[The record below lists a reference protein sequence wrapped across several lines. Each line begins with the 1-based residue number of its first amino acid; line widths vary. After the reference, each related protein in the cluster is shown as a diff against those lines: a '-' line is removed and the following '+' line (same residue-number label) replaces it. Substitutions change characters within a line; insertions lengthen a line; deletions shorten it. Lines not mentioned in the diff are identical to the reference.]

1 MQITANP
8 LIYLLIIVL
17 LSASIYAERG
27 QSNAPTGRNKDDG
40 SKDGSSDN
48 KDAVQRQSKSSKR
61 KGSGRNGDE
70 RIYTVQD
77 ADGMSITLDLSSL
90 IGKELNGT
98 LAVGDFQFSILDNGT
113 PFLHTPSI
121 TMDTTSIYTP
131 QISTVVSLMKA
142 M

>member
-1 MQITANP
+1 MGITANP

-27 QSNAPTGRNKDDG
+27 QSNAGRNKDDG

-48 KDAVQRQSKSSKR
+48 KDTVQRQSKSSKR
-61 KGSGRNGDE
+61 KGSGRNGDD

-77 ADGMSITLDLSSL
+77 ADGMSITLDLSAL
-90 IGKELNGT
+90 VGKELNGT

-113 PFLHTPSI
+113 PILHTPLI
-121 TMDTTSIYTP
+121 TMNTTSIYTP
-131 QISTVVSLMKA
+131 QILTVVSLMKA